1 MEKKTGKNSVN
12 GAELSKQLQEIKRE
26 KKILDAI
33 IPYYDKLGTFD
44 YSTGVTLLEFKN
56 YLEDKGFTEIRKEF
70 LEKIE
75 KKIETRK
82 NELERSTK
90 TKEQLKLEQEELE
103 IQKYLDKRAKTQQ
116 IPVESQIGLT
126 HAGLGSLKQIIFIP
140 SWNKLIQTDID
151 FKGFYLNEPV
161 LEIINDN
168 IVFLPEFMVTGF
180 EETRGDPFVFFCGVG
195 IYYVKFRLRPGEI
208 IDDYREITGIV
219 LPIPIYEKAQDLSR
233 SLVQSQEELLMTEYM
248 TTIPF
253 SLMLAEQTKQMFLRG
268 VIARNIYH
276 PYKES
281 FIKLVEVCDDP
292 NSFKEGEGLKVLSGG
307 LSQSIPV
314 FENELLTEIELDP
327 FSRHIAGIKNIQPKL
342 SKIISDLQI
351 EGLRKPIF
359 KKIGQLKKDF
369 IKIGYPRLLDWMP

>member
-1 MEKKTGKNSVN
+1 MEKQTGNNSDNAV
-12 GAELSKQLQEIKRE
+12 ELSKQLQEIKRE

-33 IPYYDKLGTFD
+33 IPYYNKLGTFD
-44 YSTGVTLLEFKN
+44 YSIGVTLLEFKN
-56 YLEDKGFTEIRKEF
+56 YLEDHGFSELREGFI
-70 LEKIE
+70 EKIE

-103 IQKYLDKRAKTQQ
+103 IQKYLDMRAKTQQ

-126 HAGLGSLKQIIFIP
+126 HAELGSLKQIIFIP
-140 SWNKLIQTDID
+140 SWNKLIQTEIG

-168 IVFLPEFMVTGF
+168 IVILPEFMVTGF

-195 IYYVKFRLRPGEI
+195 IYYVQFRLRPGEI

-219 LPIPIYEKAQDLSR
+219 LPMPIYEKAQDLSR

-281 FIKLVEVCDDP
+281 FTKLVDVCDDP
-292 NSFKEGEGLKVLSGG
+292 NSFKEEEGLKILCGG

-314 FENELLTEIELDP
+314 FENELLTEKDLDP
-327 FSRHIAGIKNIQPKL
+327 FSKHIAGIKNIQPKL

-351 EGLRKPIF
+351 EGFKKPIF
-359 KKIGQLKKDF
+359 KKIGLLKKDF